1 MMLFTTPL
9 ALAALA
15 SIIPLIILYLL
26 HPKPLEIHI
35 PSLMFLMKVEEEKKR
50 FYSSITRLI
59 KDPLFLTQ
67 LFVLIFLS
75 IAAAGPFFTTE
86 EPLSG
91 EHTVLIIDSSASMQ
105 TDERFANAVSI
116 AQDYVSKKN
125 SIILAENVPVVILQ
139 DSGASGA
146 NDVLEKLHSGA
157 AVADLSMAIS
167 SGMRLLSDEGG
178 RIIVISDFTN
188 WDGDDPVT
196 AKSLAESYG
205 LKLTFVKVG
214 KSADNVGIIN
224 GWLEAGEK
232 GYTYNCIVKNYKDTS
247 EKAKIE
253 ISANGNDEI
262 SETMTLDIPARST
275 KQFMLTN
282 LGTGITK
289 VKLANMGVDSLMVDN
304 TAYISIPKTTQQRI
318 LLVSDAGK
326 LPSKTALSLI
336 PNTETTTAKSVI
348 SDVNKYDVI
357 IIANKDTALSKDEIA
372 ILDGYINKNGGKV
385 VFIASNALAPDV
397 AGANFD
403 LFKLLPVKPLEIKE
417 ATDGV
422 SLEVV
427 QATRLTEY
435 MKFDEVAVYKYLN
448 VTPRSDSTSLVATE
462 NNIPI
467 LTYQPIGRG
476 TVVYLGLNDALGN
489 DAWGNFHNLPEYPV
503 FWAKLIGW
511 LGGAGDISD
520 YNVKTGAITAL
531 SKIQDYTAPG
541 GTMSGNRV
549 LYDEVGIYEVAGKRI
564 AVNLYN
570 DRESDTTVDASDVIE
585 RSLSKTEPGV
595 VRATTY
601 TAKKD
606 IDIYLIA
613 GAFLLMLLE
622 ILIIRK
628 RGEL

>member
-1 MMLFTTPL
+1 MPFITPL

-67 LFVLIFLS
+67 LLVLIFLS

-105 TDERFANAVSI
+105 TDERFADAVSI

-139 DSGASGA
+139 DSGASGTK
-146 NDVLEKLHSGA
+146 DVLEKLQPKA
-157 AVADLSMAIS
+157 TVADLSMAIS

-224 GWLEAGEK
+224 GWLEAGDS
-232 GYTYNCIVKNYKDTS
+232 GYTYNCIIKNYKGTS
-247 EKAKIE
+247 ENAKVE
-253 ISANGNDEI
+253 ISTSGSDEV
-262 SETMTLDIPARST
+262 SKTMTLDIPARST

-289 VKLANMGVDSLMVDN
+289 VQLANADSLMVDN

-318 LLVSDAGK
+318 LLISDYTK

-336 PNTETTTAKSVI
+336 PNTETTTANSVT
-348 SDVNKYDVI
+348 SDVNENDVV
-357 IIANKDTALSKDEIA
+357 IIANKDAALSKQEIS

-385 VFIASNALAPDV
+385 VFIASDALAPDV
-397 AGANFD
+397 ADFD
-403 LFKLLPVKPLEIKE
+403 LFKLLPVKPLEVTDE
-417 ATDGV
+417 TDGV
-422 SLEVV
+422 SLKVV
-427 QATRLTEY
+427 QATRLTED

-467 LTYQPIGRG
+467 LTYQPIGDG
-476 TVVYLGLNDALGN
+476 TVVYFGLNDALGE

-511 LGGAGDISD
+511 LGGAGDITD
-520 YNVKTGAITAL
+520 YNIKTGAITAL
-531 SKIQDYTAPG
+531 SKSQDYTAPS

-549 LYDEVGIYEVAGKRI
+549 LYDEIGIYDVAGKRI

-585 RSLSKTEPGV
+585 RSLSKTEPSV

-613 GAFLLMLLE
+613 GAFLLMILE

>member
-1 MMLFTTPL
+1 MAFTTPL

-26 HPKPLEIHI
+26 YPKPLDIQI

-50 FYSSITRLI
+50 LYSSITRLI
-59 KDPLFLTQ
+59 KDPLFLLQ
-67 LFVLIFLS
+67 LLVLIFLS
-75 IAAAGPFFTTE
+75 VAAAGPFFITE

-105 TDERFANAVSI
+105 ADERFKSAVSI
-116 AQDYVSKKN
+116 AQNYVSKKN
-125 SIILAENVPVVILQ
+125 SIILAKNIPVIALQ
-139 DSGASGA
+139 DAGASSA
-146 NDVLEKLHSGA
+146 KDVLEKLQPTA
-157 AVADLSMAIS
+157 TVADLSMAIS

-205 LKLTFVKVG
+205 LKMTFVKVG
-214 KSADNVGIIN
+214 KSAGNVGIIN
-224 GWLEAGEK
+224 GWLEASDT
-232 GYTYNCIVKNYKDTS
+232 GYTYNCIIKNYNDRS
-247 EKAKIE
+247 EKAKID
-253 ISANGNDEI
+253 ISISNGDNDAV
-262 SETMTLDIPARST
+262 SRTMSLDIAARST

-282 LGTGITK
+282 IGNGITT
-289 VKLANMGVDSLMVDN
+289 VKLANTDDMMVDN
-304 TAYISIPKTTQQRI
+304 TAYISIPGVSQQRV
-318 LLVSDAGK
+318 LFVSDTGK
-326 LPSKTALSLI
+326 LPSKTSLSLI
-336 PNTETTTAKSVI
+336 PNTGTTTSGNVP
-348 SDVNKYDVI
+348 SDIARYDVVV
-357 IIANKDTALSKDEIA
+357 IANKNTALSKQEIS
-372 ILDGYINKNGGKV
+372 ILDKFINKNGGKV

-397 AGANFD
+397 ADFD
-403 LFKLLPVKPLEIKE
+403 LFKLLPVKPLEITE
-417 ATDGV
+417 ASDGV
-422 SLEVV
+422 LLSVV
-427 QATRLTEY
+427 QDTRLTED

-448 VTPRSDSTSLVATE
+448 ATPRSDSTSLVVAE
-462 NNIPI
+462 NNIPV
-467 LTYQPIGRG
+467 LTYQAMGDG
-476 TVVYLGLNDALGN
+476 TVVYIGLNDVLGEE
-489 DAWGNFHNLPEYPV
+489 AWGNFHNLPEYPV

-520 YNVKTGAITAL
+520 YNIKAGAITAL
-531 SKIQDYTAPG
+531 SQSMDYSAPG

-585 RSLSKTEPGV
+585 RSLSKTGPGV

-601 TAKKD
+601 TVKKD

-613 GAFLLMLLE
+613 GVLLLMLLE
-622 ILIIRK
+622 IMIIRK

>member
-1 MMLFTTPL
+1 MPFTTTL

-15 SIIPLIILYLL
+15 SVIPLIILYLL

-67 LFVLIFLS
+67 LLVLIFLS
-75 IAAAGPFFTTE
+75 IAAAGPFLTTE

-91 EHTVLIIDSSASMQ
+91 EHTVILIDSSASMQ
-105 TDERFANAVSI
+105 TDERFNDAVSI
-116 AQDYVSKKN
+116 AQGYVSKKN

-146 NDVLEKLHSGA
+146 NEVLGKLQPKA
-157 AVADLSMAIS
+157 TVADLSMAIS
-167 SGMRLLSDEGG
+167 NGMRLLSDEGG

-224 GWLEAGEK
+224 GWLEAGDK
-232 GYTYNCIVKNYKDTS
+232 GYTYNCIIKNYKDTS

-253 ISANGNDEI
+253 ISANGNDEV
-262 SETMTLDIPARST
+262 SKTMTLDIPARST

-289 VKLANMGVDSLMVDN
+289 IELANADSLMVDN
-304 TAYISIPKTTQQRI
+304 TARISIPKTSQQHI
-318 LLVSDAGK
+318 LLISDNTK

-336 PNTETTTAKSVI
+336 PNTKTTTAKSVT

-357 IIANKDTALSKDEIA
+357 IIANKDTALSKNEIA
-372 ILDGYINKNGGKV
+372 TLDGYINDNGGKV
-385 VFIASNALAPDV
+385 VFIASGALAPDV
-397 AGANFD
+397 ADFD
-403 LFKLLPVKPLEIKE
+403 LFKLLPVKPLEITKP
-417 ATDGV
+417 TDGV
-422 SLEVV
+422 SLKVV

-467 LTYQPIGRG
+467 LTYQPIGDG
-476 TVVYLGLNDALGN
+476 TVVYFGLNDALGN

-531 SKIQDYTAPG
+531 SKAQDYTTPG
-541 GTMSGNRV
+541 GTVSGNRV
-549 LYDEVGIYEVAGKRI
+549 LYDEVGIYEVAGKEI

-585 RSLSKTEPGV
+585 RSLSKTEPGI

>member
-1 MMLFTTPL
+1 MPFTTIL

-105 TDERFANAVSI
+105 TDERFADAVSI
-116 AQDYVSKKN
+116 AQDYVSQKN

-139 DSGASGA
+139 DAGASGT
-146 NDVLEKLHSGA
+146 NDVLEKLQPKA
-157 AVADLSMAIS
+157 TVVDLSMAIS

-224 GWLEAGEK
+224 GWLEAGDS
-232 GYTYNCIVKNYKDTS
+232 GYTYNCIIKNYKGTS

-253 ISANGNDEI
+253 ISANGNDDV
-262 SETMTLDIPARST
+262 SKTMTLDIPARST

-289 VKLANMGVDSLMVDN
+289 VNLANADSLMVDN
-304 TAYISIPKTTQQRI
+304 TAYISIPKTTEQRI
-318 LLVSDAGK
+318 LLISDYTK

-336 PNTETTTAKSVI
+336 PNTETTIANSLT

-357 IIANKDTALSKDEIA
+357 IIANKDTALTKDEIA

-385 VFIASNALAPDV
+385 VFIASDALAPDV
-397 AGANFD
+397 ADFD
-403 LFKLLPVKPLEIKE
+403 LFKLLPVKPLEVTDE
-417 ATDGV
+417 TDGV
-422 SLEVV
+422 SLKVV
-427 QATRLTEY
+427 QATRLTED

-467 LTYQPIGRG
+467 LTYQPIGDG
-476 TVVYLGLNDALGN
+476 TVVYFGLNDALGE

-531 SKIQDYTAPG
+531 SKAQDYTAPSG
-541 GTMSGNRV
+541 AMSGNRV
-549 LYDEVGIYEVAGKRI
+549 LYDEIGIYEVAGKRI

-585 RSLSKTEPGV
+585 RSLSKTEPSV

-606 IDIYLIA
+606 LDIYLIA

>member
-1 MMLFTTPL
+1 MPFTTIL

-105 TDERFANAVSI
+105 TDERFADAVSI
-116 AQDYVSKKN
+116 AQDYVSQKN

-139 DSGASGA
+139 DAGASGT
-146 NDVLEKLHSGA
+146 NDVLEKLQPKA
-157 AVADLSMAIS
+157 TVVDLSMAIS

-224 GWLEAGEK
+224 GWLEAGDS
-232 GYTYNCIVKNYKDTS
+232 GYTYNCIIKNYKSTS
-247 EKAKIE
+247 ENAKIE
-253 ISANGNDEI
+253 ISANGNDDV
-262 SETMTLDIPARST
+262 SKTMTLDIPARST

-289 VKLANMGVDSLMVDN
+289 VNLANADSLMVDN
-304 TAYISIPKTTQQRI
+304 TAYISIPKTTEQRI
-318 LLVSDAGK
+318 LLISDYTK

-336 PNTETTTAKSVI
+336 PNTETTIANSLT

-357 IIANKDTALSKDEIA
+357 IIANKDTALTKDEIA

-385 VFIASNALAPDV
+385 VFIASDALAPDV
-397 AGANFD
+397 ADFD
-403 LFKLLPVKPLEIKE
+403 LFKLLPVKPLEVTDE
-417 ATDGV
+417 TDGV

-427 QATRLTEY
+427 QATRLTED

-467 LTYQPIGRG
+467 LTYQPIGDG
-476 TVVYLGLNDALGN
+476 TVVYFGLNDALGE

-531 SKIQDYTAPG
+531 SKAQDYTAPSG
-541 GTMSGNRV
+541 AMSGNRV
-549 LYDEVGIYEVAGKRI
+549 LYDEIGIYEVAGKRI

-585 RSLSKTEPGV
+585 RSLSKTEPSV

-606 IDIYLIA
+606 LDIYLIA

>member
-1 MMLFTTPL
+1 MPFTTTL

-26 HPKPLEIHI
+26 HPKPLEIHL
-35 PSLMFLMKVEEEKKR
+35 PSLMFMMKVQEEKKR

-67 LFVLIFLS
+67 LLVLIFLS

-91 EHTVLIIDSSASMQ
+91 EHTILIIDSSASMQ
-105 TDERFANAVSI
+105 TDERFVNAVSI

-139 DSGASGA
+139 DAGASGT
-146 NDVLEKLHSGA
+146 NDALEKLQPKA

-205 LKLTFVKVG
+205 LKVTFVKVG

-224 GWLEAGEK
+224 GWLEASDK
-232 GYTYNCIVKNYKDTS
+232 GYTYNCIIKNYKDTS
-247 EKAKIE
+247 EQVKVE
-253 ISANGNDEI
+253 ISANGNDDV
-262 SETMTLDIPARST
+262 SKTMTLDIAPRST

-289 VKLANMGVDSLMVDN
+289 VKLANADDLMVDN
-304 TAYISIPKTTQQRI
+304 TAYISIPKTTEQHI
-318 LLVSDAGK
+318 LLISDNGK

-336 PNTETTTAKSVI
+336 PNTETTISNIVT
-348 SDVNKYDVI
+348 SDVNEYDVV
-357 IIANKDTALSKDEIA
+357 IIANKDTALSKEEIA

-385 VFIASNALAPDV
+385 VFIASDALAPGV
-397 AGANFD
+397 AKADLG
-403 LFKLLPVKPLEIKE
+403 LFKLLPVKPLKVTDE
-417 ATDGV
+417 TDGV
-422 SLEVV
+422 SLKVV
-427 QATRLTEY
+427 QATRLTDD

-448 VTPRSDSTSLVATE
+448 VTPRSDSTTLVATE

-467 LTYQPIGRG
+467 LTYQAIGDG
-476 TVVYLGLNDALGN
+476 TVVYLGLNDALGEE
-489 DAWGNFHNLPEYPV
+489 AWGNFHNLPEYPV

-520 YNVKTGAITAL
+520 YNIKTGAITAL
-531 SKIQDYTAPG
+531 SKVQDYSSPG

-570 DRESDTTVDASDVIE
+570 DRESDTTIDASDVIE
-585 RSLSKTEPGV
+585 RSLSKTEPSV

-606 IDIYLIA
+606 LDSYLIA
-613 GAFLLMLLE
+613 GVFLLMLLE

>member
-1 MMLFTTPL
+1 MPFTTIL
-9 ALAALA
+9 ALAALV

-35 PSLMFLMKVEEEKKR
+35 PSLMFLMKVQEEKKR

-105 TDERFANAVSI
+105 TDERFADAVSI
-116 AQDYVSKKN
+116 AQDYVSQKN

-139 DSGASGA
+139 DSGASGT
-146 NDVLEKLHSGA
+146 NDVLEKLQPKA
-157 AVADLSMAIS
+157 TVVDLSMAIS

-196 AKSLAESYG
+196 AKNLAESYG

-224 GWLEAGEK
+224 GWLEAGDS
-232 GYTYNCIVKNYKDTS
+232 GYTYNCIIKNYKSTS
-247 EKAKIE
+247 ENAKIE
-253 ISANGNDEI
+253 ISANGNDDV
-262 SETMTLDIPARST
+262 SKTMTLDISARST

-289 VKLANMGVDSLMVDN
+289 VNLANADSLMVDN
-304 TAYISIPKTTQQRI
+304 IAYISIPKTTEQRI
-318 LLVSDAGK
+318 LLISDYTK

-336 PNTETTTAKSVI
+336 PNTETTTANSVT

-357 IIANKDTALSKDEIA
+357 IIANKDTALTKDEIA
-372 ILDGYINKNGGKV
+372 ILDGYINKKGGKV
-385 VFIASNALAPDV
+385 VFIASDALAPDV
-397 AGANFD
+397 ADFD
-403 LFKLLPVKPLEIKE
+403 LFKLLPVKPLEVTDE
-417 ATDGV
+417 TDGV

-427 QATRLTEY
+427 QATRLTED

-467 LTYQPIGRG
+467 LAYKPIGDG
-476 TVVYLGLNDALGN
+476 TVVYFGLNDALGE

-531 SKIQDYTAPG
+531 SKAQDYTAPSG
-541 GTMSGNRV
+541 AMSGNRV
-549 LYDEVGIYEVAGKRI
+549 LYDEIGIYEVAGKRI

-585 RSLSKTEPGV
+585 RSLSKTKPSV

-606 IDIYLIA
+606 LDIYLIA

>member
-1 MMLFTTPL
+1 MPFTTTL

-15 SIIPLIILYLL
+15 SVIPLIILYLL
-26 HPKPLEIHI
+26 HPKPLEIHL
-35 PSLMFLMKVEEEKKR
+35 PTLMFLMKVQEEKKR

-67 LFVLIFLS
+67 LLVLIFLS

-91 EHTVLIIDSSASMQ
+91 EHTILIIDSSASMQ
-105 TDERFANAVSI
+105 TDERFNDAVSI
-116 AQDYVSKKN
+116 AQNYVSKKN

-139 DSGASGA
+139 DVGASGT
-146 NDVLEKLHSGA
+146 NDALEKLQPKA
-157 AVADLSMAIS
+157 TVADLSMAIS

-178 RIIVISDFTN
+178 RMIVISDFTN

-205 LKLTFVKVG
+205 IKVTFVKVG

-232 GYTYNCIVKNYKDTS
+232 GYTYNCIIKNYKDTS
-247 EKAKIE
+247 EQVKVE
-253 ISANGNDEI
+253 ISTNGNSDV
-262 SETMTLDIPARST
+262 SKTMTLDIAARST

-289 VKLANMGVDSLMVDN
+289 VKLANADNLMVDN
-304 TAYISIPKTTQQRI
+304 TAYISIPKTTQQNI
-318 LLVSDAGK
+318 LLISDNGK

-336 PNTETTTAKSVI
+336 PNTEITIAKSVT
-348 SDVNKYDVI
+348 SDVNENDVV
-357 IIANKDTALSKDEIA
+357 IIANKDTALSKEEIA
-372 ILDGYINKNGGKV
+372 ILDGFINKNGGKV
-385 VFIASNALAPDV
+385 VFIASDALAPGMAD
-397 AGANFD
+397 FD
-403 LFKLLPVKPLEIKE
+403 LFKLLPVKPLGVTK

-422 SLEVV
+422 SLKVV
-427 QATRLTEY
+427 QATRLTED
-435 MKFDEVAVYKYLN
+435 MKFDEVAVYRYLN
-448 VTPRSDSTSLVATE
+448 VTPRSDSTTLVATE
-462 NNIPI
+462 NDIPI
-467 LTYQPIGRG
+467 LTYQPIGSG
-476 TVVYLGLNDALGN
+476 TVVYFGLNDALGEE
-489 DAWGNFHNLPEYPV
+489 AWGNFHNLPEYPV

-531 SKIQDYTAPG
+531 SKAQDYSAPS

-549 LYDEVGIYEVAGKRI
+549 LYDEIGIYEVAGKRI

-585 RSLSKTEPGV
+585 RSLSKTEPSV

-613 GAFLLMLLE
+613 GVFLLMLLE

>member
-1 MMLFTTPL
+1 MPFTTIL

-105 TDERFANAVSI
+105 TDERFADAVSI
-116 AQDYVSKKN
+116 AQDYVSQKN

-139 DSGASGA
+139 DAGASGT
-146 NDVLEKLHSGA
+146 NDVLEKLQPKA
-157 AVADLSMAIS
+157 TVVDLSMAIS

-224 GWLEAGEK
+224 GWLEAGDS
-232 GYTYNCIVKNYKDTS
+232 GYTYNCIIKNYKGTS

-253 ISANGNDEI
+253 ISANGNDDV
-262 SETMTLDIPARST
+262 SKTMTLDIPARST

-289 VKLANMGVDSLMVDN
+289 VNLANADSLMVDN
-304 TAYISIPKTTQQRI
+304 TAYISIPKTTEQRI
-318 LLVSDAGK
+318 LLISDYTK

-336 PNTETTTAKSVI
+336 PNTETTIANSLT

-357 IIANKDTALSKDEIA
+357 IIANKDTALTKDEIA

-385 VFIASNALAPDV
+385 VFIASDALAPDV
-397 AGANFD
+397 ADFD
-403 LFKLLPVKPLEIKE
+403 LFKLLPVKPLEVTDE
-417 ATDGV
+417 TDGV

-427 QATRLTEY
+427 QATRLTED

-467 LTYQPIGRG
+467 LTYQPIGDG
-476 TVVYLGLNDALGN
+476 TVVYFGLNDALGE

-531 SKIQDYTAPG
+531 SKAQDYTAPSG
-541 GTMSGNRV
+541 AMSGNRV
-549 LYDEVGIYEVAGKRI
+549 LYDEIGIYEVAGKRI

-585 RSLSKTEPGV
+585 RSLSKTEPSV

-606 IDIYLIA
+606 LDIYLIA